1 MSQEII
7 ASTPRGTLARPD
19 DAWATGAGTT
29 LAPYNGAPP
38 RTSPVKLV
46 HRLLRGR
53 ILLAII
59 LAAAGLI
66 AGAMYGWNSTTPRFT
81 AEGYLEVKPY
91 IVTANANE
99 KTQGYFTNFVK
110 SQPPK
115 IVNARTI
122 SAAINREEWQRVSN
136 APATQ
141 SLVGQMLGNLNVD
154 YIRDTFIL
162 RVSYSDEEPRIA
174 QAAVD
179 AVMKAYVDISKETVN
194 QSKIDELRKFEDL
207 YAKADNEFRRL
218 QEQIRNLSADYG
230 TDKLDNLLEVRQ
242 RAQQTAESAY
252 ADAQMQLD
260 LATNNKTVE
269 GKDMPSLT
277 MEDMSAADPMM
288 RYFLETR
295 TKAMFKMVELSNYYG
310 ANSPKVQLAQKEYD
324 TADRM
329 ANEYFEGNKTKFTD
343 IQPDLDGRG
352 QVVITPKLVEQ
363 LKQRVEV
370 RRKRYE
376 QEKQSTLDLAK
387 RMTEIRAFRDELER
401 AQEDRVRREEA
412 KQNMEFQ
419 LAGSGQIAVTS
430 EATWPS
436 SPSKDRRK
444 QFAAIGGMLGGMLPI
459 VALLLIG
466 LIDTR
471 YKYSEEATETQMS
484 GLTLLGILPNLPDRL
499 SDPGQASIA
508 AHCVHQVRTR
518 LQIDAPVEGAVA
530 YSVTSASSGDGKT
543 SLTLALGLSFAASG
557 SRTLL
562 IDCDLVGAGLTAR
575 LNMSGPQGILDAI
588 TNRNLMNYVKKTD
601 VTDLMMLPSGN
612 AQLQHAGIFSPAV
625 MKRLINE
632 AKKHFE
638 VILIDTGPVLGSI
651 EATPVCST
659 TDGVILTVARGQQRP
674 LVEKALSHLRSIGAR
689 ISGVVFNRAQAR
701 DFEQSISGIS
711 LRSAARSQSNQG
723 DGLNGHREGSQYG
736 SLAKAVA
743 SSTVRSDLDS

>member
-1 MSQEII
+1 MSQDII
-7 ASTPRGTLARPD
+7 ATTPRGTLARPD
-19 DAWATGAGTT
+19 DAWATGAGTS
-29 LAPYNGAPP
+29 LASYNPNAARP
-38 RTSPVKLV
+38 SPVKV
-46 HRLLRGR
+46 IHRLLRGR
-53 ILLAII
+53 VLLAII

-66 AGAMYGWNSTTPRFT
+66 AGALYGWNSTTPKYT

-91 IVTANANE
+91 IVTASAAE
-99 KTQGYFTNFVK
+99 KSVAYFTNFVR
-110 SQPPK
+110 SQPAK
-115 IVNARTI
+115 IVNSRTV

-141 SLVGQMLGNLNVD
+141 SLVGSMLGSLNVD
-154 YIRDTFIL
+154 YIKDTFIL
-162 RVSYSDEEPRIA
+162 RVSYEDDEPKVA

-194 QSKIDELRKFEDL
+194 QAKVDELRRFEDL
-207 YAKADNEFRRL
+207 YTKADAEYRRQ
-218 QEQIRNLSADYG
+218 QELIRNLSADYG

-242 RAQQTAESAY
+242 KAQQTAEVAL

-260 LATNNKTVE
+260 LATSNKTVE
-269 GKDMPSLT
+269 GNAMPELT
-277 MEDMSAADPMM
+277 MEDMAVADKMM
-288 RYFLETR
+288 GYFLETR
-295 TKAMFKMVELSNYYG
+295 AKAMFKLVELSNYYG
-310 ANSPKVQLAQKEYD
+310 ANSPKVQIAQKEYQNAD
-324 TADRM
+324 TM
-329 ANEYFEGNKTKFTD
+329 AQEYFEGNKKKFTD

-370 RRKRYE
+370 RRKRFE
-376 QEKQSTLDLAK
+376 QEKQAALDLAK
-387 RMTEIRAFRDELER
+387 RATEIRAVRDELER
-401 AQEDRVRREEA
+401 AAEDRVRREKA
-412 KQNMEFQ
+412 KEDMEFQ

-436 SPSKDRRK
+436 NPSKDRRK
-444 QFAAIGGMLGGMLPI
+444 QFAAIGGLLGASLP
-459 VALLLIG
+459 VALLMLIG
-466 LIDTR
+466 LVDTR
-471 YKYSEEATETQMS
+471 YKYSEETTETQMS

-518 LQIDAPVEGAVA
+518 LQIDAPVEGPVA

-575 LNMSGPQGILDAI
+575 LNMSGPQGILDAV
-588 TNRNLMNYVKKTD
+588 TNRNLMSFVKKTD
-601 VTDLMMLPSGN
+601 VNDLMMLPSGN
-612 AQLQHAGIFSPAV
+612 AQLQHAGVFSPAA

-711 LRSAARSQSNQG
+711 LRSAARSQGNQG
-723 DGLNGHREGSQYG
+723 AGMNGHRDGSQYG